1 MEQLEYKL
9 ELLTEKQEQ
18 HDEKDLEKNKEI
30 KLLRQEIKSFKL
42 DLDTNMLDL

>member
-9 ELLTEKQEQ
+9 ELLTEKQEKY
-18 HDEKDLEKNKEI
+18 DEKDLENNKEI